1 MRRVVLELLKHKG
14 IHYRSSSD
22 DGLTQIG
29 GLPAEQIT
37 PSRKSTARAYT
48 DEQVEVALDLMSY
61 NSLSELGRQDFS
73 VFGKKQSW
81 VQLANGC
88 VQRLATDLL
97 LLTDIREAIER
108 CDLLY
113 NRLETRREAKV
124 RTPNETQNS
133 IHTLNLLR
141 VCLRD
146 LYNLSTGRKVGALE
160 RAVGKAQ
167 MVMNTWRSVS
177 SLVPAAS
184 PRTDALIEMVK
195 LGMEN
200 VVQDGSASDSVKAVA
215 RRVVVQFSVSG
226 VKVPGEQ
233 VSWDSD

>member
-1 MRRVVLELLKHKG
+1 M
-14 IHYRSSSD
+14 
-22 DGLTQIG
+22 
-29 GLPAEQIT
+29 
-37 PSRKSTARAYT
+37 
-48 DEQVEVALDLMSY
+48 
-61 NSLSELGRQDFS
+61 
-73 VFGKKQSW
+73 
-81 VQLANGC
+81 
-88 VQRLATDLL
+88 
-97 LLTDIREAIER
+97 
-108 CDLLY
+108 Y

-146 LYNLSTGRKVGALE
+146 LYNLSIGRKVGDLE
-160 RAVGKAQ
+160 RAVGKVQ
-167 MVMNTWRSVS
+167 MVMNTWKSVS
-177 SLVPAAS
+177 SLVPAGS

-233 VSWDSD
+233 VSWDID

>member
-1 MRRVVLELLKHKG
+1 MR
-14 IHYRSSSD
+14 
-22 DGLTQIG
+22 
-29 GLPAEQIT
+29 
-37 PSRKSTARAYT
+37 
-48 DEQVEVALDLMSY
+48 
-61 NSLSELGRQDFS
+61 SE
-73 VFGKKQSW
+73 KKQSW

-88 VQRLATDLL
+88 VQKLATDLL
-97 LLTDIREAIER
+97 LLTDIRETIER

-146 LYNLSTGRKVGALE
+146 LYNLSTGRKVGDLE
-160 RAVGKAQ
+160 RAVGKVQ
-167 MVMNTWRSVS
+167 MAMNTWRSVS
-177 SLVPAAS
+177 SLVPTLS

-195 LGMEN
+195 SGMEN
-200 VVQDGSASDSVKAVA
+200 VMQDGRAGDSVKGVA
-215 RRVVVQFSVSG
+215 RRVLVQFSGSV